1 MVAIPLNGWFIV
13 VLSTLLHLPIGDAST
28 FRGSCEFPDAL
39 GGSRGHGDPPR
50 YTGRAE
56 DDPFSCIVIS
66 PPHIHP
72 AIYLSL
78 SLSQYIYIYLSIYI
92 YLYLYLYIYI
102 YTSVYIYIIY
112 IYIYLIYIYIIHMH
126 IIHIYIYL
134 QVHTHTYIYSDGNNI
149 HTNTASSNLIN
160 APQNLAI
167 SRSRCPCPACRWAA
181 TDCASPSVT
190 GRKREQMVDTLQKK
204 LR

>member
-50 YTGRAE
+50 DTKMMFLFHLLLYLHPIFIPQYT
-56 DDPFSCIVIS
+56 S
-66 PPHIHP
+66 P
-72 AIYLSL
+72 
-78 SLSQYIYIYLSIYI
+78 SLSQFIYIYIYLYI
-92 YLYLYLYIYI
+92 YLYLYIYNTYVYKTYIYN
-102 YTSVYIYIIY
+102 
-112 IYIYLIYIYIIHMH
+112 
-126 IIHIYIYL
+126 IYIYL
-134 QVHTHTYIYSDGNNI
+134 QVHTHIYNT
-149 HTNTASSNLIN
+149 HTNTASINLIN

-190 GRKREQMVDTLQKK
+190 GRKREQMVDTLQKSWDN
-204 LR
+204 RR

>member
-78 SLSQYIYIYLSIYI
+78 SLSQYIYISIYIHLSISISIYI
-92 YLYLYLYIYI
+92 YLYICLYLYNLYIYI
-102 YTSVYIYIIY
+102 FNIY
-112 IYIYLIYIYIIHMH
+112 IYNTYAYNTY
-126 IIHIYIYL
+126 IYIYL
-134 QVHTHTYIYSDGNNI
+134 QVHTHTHIYIAMEIIYI
-149 HTNTASSNLIN
+149 QIQ
-160 APQNLAI
+160 PVAI
-167 SRSRCPCPACRWAA
+167 
-181 TDCASPSVT
+181 
-190 GRKREQMVDTLQKK
+190 L
-204 LR
+204 